1 MDLHHI
7 HKEEW
12 KLELLT
18 HWQQPTHVSHEKQGR
33 ALLMLISGQPVP

>member
-12 KLELLT
+12 ELQLLT
-18 HWQQPTHVSHEKQGR
+18 RWQQPTPVTHKKQGR
-33 ALLMLISGQPVP
+33 ALLGSAGAH